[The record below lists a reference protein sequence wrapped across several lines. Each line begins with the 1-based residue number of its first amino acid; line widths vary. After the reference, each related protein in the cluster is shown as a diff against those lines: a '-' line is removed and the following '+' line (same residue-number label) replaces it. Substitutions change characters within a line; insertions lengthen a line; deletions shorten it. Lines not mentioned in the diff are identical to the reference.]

1 LVFRLTGWSPHVL
14 RKTADF
20 VRILGTLL
28 LVFGLLLLVSGSLL
42 GCGALFSWNGK
53 HLVESRSVE
62 SDKPFVHT
70 LVPEPG
76 RRYSVAVQVVFE
88 RAEAPPAAK
97 LSIVARIVDKTGA
110 KLGETV
116 GWIDP
121 DEPPTVVYGAH
132 QASELLAER
141 VVGAFHASSREPV
154 EVRIE
159 LGADR
164 TGTTR
169 IVDRRLVVYDDVT
182 PSPIKRALWAAAAGA
197 VLFASGLAVLFASF
211 FRGRSRRGGIRGR

>member
-1 LVFRLTGWSPHVL
+1 M
-14 RKTADF
+14 
-20 VRILGTLL
+20 RIVGTLL
-28 LVFGLLLLVSGSLL
+28 VVVGLLLLVSGSLL

-53 HLVESRSVE
+53 HLVETRTIE
-62 SDKPFVHT
+62 AEKPLVHT
-70 LVPEPG
+70 LAPEPG

-88 RAEAPPAAK
+88 RSAGPPAAK
-97 LSIVARIVDKTGA
+97 IALAGRIVDKSGA

-132 QASELLAER
+132 QTSDLLAER
-141 VVGAFHASSREPV
+141 AVGAFNASTRDPV
-154 EVRIE
+154 EIRVE

-169 IVDRRLVVYDDVT
+169 ILEHRLVVYDDVT
-182 PSPIKRALWAAAAGA
+182 PAPIKRALWGAAAGG
-197 VLFASGLAVLFASF
+197 VLFSVGLGVLFVSF